1 MKYLRIKVNNAVK
14 VLNLVKQ
21 FIIVPSSID
30 LEGKDR
36 YSYEVTKKNLI
47 TISEPV
53 SKNTY
58 IEMLNGVKK
67 RLGID
72 SSVTH
77 GHCNYKIYVFGTDKE
92 IIDKGIGSSVYFGD
106 KHKKDKHKKEDKIS
120 NVLNIERPKVEI
132 KTFEEIEE
140 EDRQRAGNVKSK
152 AFVKLIA
159 PYKYALADK
168 KNEGSISSEVTTVDK
183 TPEQTEVTTVD
194 KTLEQTEQTEQTE
207 VKTESKPKKKA
218 DKRTL
223 AVLDDIDADKKETNT
238 AIKVKAS
245 NNKTKTVKKRASTS
259 KNTKKNDSVKN
270 NFVTALN
277 FLICKYS
284 ELDDEDAVRKQN
296 VLNEIKKDIED
307 KHIEVE

>member
-36 YSYEVTKKNLI
+36 YSYEVTKRNLI

-77 GHCNYKIYVFGTDKE
+77 GHCNYKIYAFGTDKD
-92 IIDKGIGSSVYFGD
+92 IIDKEIGSRVYFED
-106 KHKKDKHKKEDKIS
+106 KHKKDKNKKEDKIS
-120 NVLNIERPKVEI
+120 SVLNIERPKVEI
-132 KTFEEIEE
+132 KTLAEIEE

-159 PYKYALADK
+159 PYKYALEDK
-168 KNEGSISSEVTTVDK
+168 KNEGSISSEVKTVDK
-183 TPEQTEVTTVD
+183 TP
-194 KTLEQTEQTEQTE
+194 EQTEQTE
-207 VKTESKPKKKA
+207 VKTESKPKKKVN
-218 DKRTL
+218 KRTL
-223 AVLDDIDADKKETNT
+223 AVLDDIDTDKKETNT
-238 AIKVKAS
+238 AVKVKTP
-245 NNKTKTVKKRASTS
+245 NNKTKAVKKRASTS

-284 ELDDEDAVRKQN
+284 ELDNEDAVRKQN

>member
-1 MKYLRIKVNNAVK
+1 MKYLRIKVNDAVK

-30 LEGKDR
+30 LEGKDK
-36 YSYEVTKKNLI
+36 YNYEVTKRNLI

-77 GHCNYKIYVFGTDKE
+77 GHCNYKIYAFGTDKD
-92 IIDKGIGSSVYFGD
+92 IIDKEIGSRVYFED

-120 NVLNIERPKVEI
+120 SVLNIERPKVEI
-132 KTFEEIEE
+132 KTLAEIEE

-159 PYKYALADK
+159 PYKYALEDK

-183 TPEQTEVTTVD
+183 TPEQTE
-194 KTLEQTEQTEQTE
+194 QTE
-207 VKTESKPKKKA
+207 VKTESKPKKKVT
-218 DKRTL
+218 KRTL
-223 AVLDDIDADKKETNT
+223 TVLDDIDTDKKETNT
-238 AIKVKAS
+238 AVKVKTP
-245 NNKTKTVKKRASTS
+245 NNKTKAVKKRASTS

>member
-30 LEGKDR
+30 LEGKDK
-36 YSYEVTKKNLI
+36 YNYEVTKRNLI

-77 GHCNYKIYVFGTDKE
+77 GHCNYKIYAFGTDKD
-92 IIDKGIGSSVYFGD
+92 IIDKEFGSRVYFED

-120 NVLNIERPKVEI
+120 SVLNIERPKVEI
-132 KTFEEIEE
+132 KTFAEIEE

-159 PYKYALADK
+159 PYKYALEDK
-168 KNEGSISSEVTTVDK
+168 KNEGSISSEVKTVDK
-183 TPEQTEVTTVD
+183 AP
-194 KTLEQTEQTEQTE
+194 EQTE

-218 DKRTL
+218 NKRTL
-223 AVLDDIDADKKETNT
+223 AVLDDTDTDKKETNT
-238 AIKVKAS
+238 AVKVKTP
-245 NNKTKTVKKRASTS
+245 NNKTKAVKKRASTS

-284 ELDDEDAVRKQN
+284 ELGDEDAVRKQN